1 MRTITPGLLL
11 VLGAC
16 VSAPPP
22 ARVTAPPRTAAVS
35 YRFSVDGKPYE
46 PTVLS
51 LQGEPE
57 RPRPGDLIR
66 IDDFLLVLGS
76 EPDQRFSRGGKDL
89 APTLHLE
96 LGGGR
101 RLLCAAKIGWSF
113 EKERKVVANPLAGR
127 SAAELRGLRGLVLDE
142 WPAGI
147 GALLAALDPERVAL
161 TITNTTAQ
169 GKERRFPPLPA
180 TLRHL
185 RVREWSSEGI
195 RDYAP
200 LASLRALR
208 FLSVEN
214 LSREPLDLRLLA
226 GMAGLRVLVL
236 GGVATR
242 SDDALA
248 NLRELRVLDLAGT
261 GVVRIEGVRAMR
273 ALRRLD
279 LSRTRV
285 EDLTPLDGL
294 EALEEVDA
302 NLSRVAKLPRI
313 PLPRLRRLALLG
325 APVRDT
331 AVAELRREHPRCLVH
346 HRWTAAL
353 RDTLAGADRLRAR
366 TGGTC
371 HRRPALERTIFEV
384 RGEAAVRGFLAQIAI
399 EEGRSGFHCMCCGSE
414 SFEVY
419 RGEALLGTIGFHHGR
434 SLRWPGGWPA
444 DGALTDDSAER
455 LVRWLADHGMPGPA
469 QERALAQKRRRA
481 ADRRLE
487 RYRQILGAQ
496 VFERIARTRS
506 LKEAV
511 AIFAELGDE
520 HERALVYL
528 RLLGCDHGSWNHHA
542 GLDDGLLALLGQ
554 VEKAALAKALAAAVR
569 DGAARAGAARWAFGE
584 RKHASLEPRALR
596 AALPALGREGLTHP
610 RPLSRRRTLT
620 GLGQIKDP
628 AATRLLREV
637 LAGKLAAR
645 PLPAEEEVEPDGSV
659 SFTPQD
665 SEVEEGTSEAAHA
678 ALLLARRKDRRS
690 LPAIRALLAGADG
703 ATRKTLA
710 LALDVLT
717 GKVPASQP
725 VKEEKE

>member
-1 MRTITPGLLL
+1 MKRIIPGLML

-16 VSAPPP
+16 ASAPPP
-22 ARVTAPPRTAAVS
+22 ARVTAPPRPAAVS
-35 YRFSVDGKPYE
+35 YRFSVDGKAYE

-51 LQGEPE
+51 LEGEPG

-66 IDDFLLVLGS
+66 VDDFLLVLGS
-76 EPDQRFSRGGKDL
+76 EPDQRFRRGGKDL

-101 RLLCAAKIGWSF
+101 RLLVAAKIGWSF
-113 EKERKVVANPLAGR
+113 EKERKVIANPLAGL

-180 TLRHL
+180 TLRYL

-200 LASLRALR
+200 LASLRSLR
-208 FLSVEN
+208 VLSVEN
-214 LSREPLDLRLLA
+214 LSRDPLDLRLLA
-226 GMAGLRVLVL
+226 GMAGLRVLAL

-242 SDDALA
+242 SDEALA
-248 NLRELRVLDLAGT
+248 GLRELRVLELAGT

-285 EDLTPLDGL
+285 EDLSPLDGL
-294 EALEEVDA
+294 DALEEVDA
-302 NLSRVAKLPRI
+302 NLSRVSKLPRI
-313 PLPRLRRLALLG
+313 PLPRLQRLTLLG
-325 APVRDT
+325 APVSDA
-331 AVAELRREHPRCLVH
+331 AVAELRRTNPQGRIH

-384 RGEAAVRGFLAQIAI
+384 RGEAQVRTFLSQIAVD
-399 EEGRSGFHCMCCGSE
+399 ESRSGFHCMCCGSE
-414 SFEVY
+414 SFELY
-419 RGEALLGTIGFHHGR
+419 RGSALLGTIGFHHGR

-444 DGALTDDSAER
+444 DGLLSEESAEG
-455 LVRWLADHGMPGPA
+455 LVRWLADHGMPEPA
-469 QERALAQKRRRA
+469 RERALAQKRRRA
-481 ADRRLE
+481 ADLRME
-487 RYRQILGAQ
+487 RYRKILGAE
-496 VFERIARTRS
+496 VLDRLARARS
-506 LKEAV
+506 LKEAT
-511 AIFAELGDE
+511 AIFSELGDE
-520 HERALVYL
+520 RERALLYL
-528 RLLGCDHGSWNHHA
+528 RLLGCDHGAWNHHA
-542 GLDDGLLALLGQ
+542 GLDDAALALLGQ
-554 VEKAALAKALAAAVR
+554 VTGATFAKVLATAMR
-569 DGAARAGAARWAFGE
+569 DGAVRAGAARWAFGE
-584 RKHASLEPRALR
+584 SRHAGLEPRALR

-620 GLGQIKDP
+620 ALGQIQDP

-637 LAGKLAAR
+637 LAGKLAPR

-659 SFTPQD
+659 FFTPQD

-690 LPAIRALLAGADG
+690 LPAIRALLAGAEG
-703 ATRKTLA
+703 VTRKTLA
-710 LALDVLT
+710 LAADILT
-717 GKVPASQP
+717 GKAPASRP
-725 VKEEKE
+725 AKEEKE